1 MSQCEWEPSCRRHPL
16 IRRASVTIPRY
27 GPHSLGCKTQLPLPV
42 AHRRLR
48 LEHSIQTR
56 RKVLVLQFSMNRPCL
71 ASTVAKRLVH
81 MNRCHAGP
89 AIQPY
94 PLTKLFTRPPYCVEP
109 RGVLSYITSMA
120 HKTCVGPEVSI
131 AWSLSVC
138 KPGRKVTFYA
148 RAHLVFSRVVTNL
161 KYCDGSVQHT

>member
-71 ASTVAKRLVH
+71 ASTVAKRLVL

-109 RGVLSYITSMA
+109 RGVLSSRWRRM
-120 HKTCVGPEVSI
+120 
-131 AWSLSVC
+131 
-138 KPGRKVTFYA
+138 
-148 RAHLVFSRVVTNL
+148 VFSHSPLVCCRQLARVRTGIGRTGPY
-161 KYCDGSVQHT
+161 K